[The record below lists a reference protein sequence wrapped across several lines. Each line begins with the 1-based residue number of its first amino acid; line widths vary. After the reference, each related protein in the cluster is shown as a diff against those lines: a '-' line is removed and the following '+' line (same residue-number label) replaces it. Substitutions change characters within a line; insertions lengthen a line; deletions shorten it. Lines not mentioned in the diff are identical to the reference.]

1 MNGPDILQHFER
13 HPDGSWVCVEAVSI
27 QTAGGPVEIAPG
39 MTFSY
44 GTNVDGIDVAEM
56 LERLG
61 AQFGS

>member
-13 HPDGSWVCVEAVSI
+13 SPDGTWVCREAVSI
-27 QTAGGPVEIAPG
+27 QTAGGPIAVEPG
-39 MTFSY
+39 MTFRY
-44 GTNVDGIDVAEM
+44 GTSVDGIDVAEM